1 MERDWLLGG
10 GGGWEGG
17 RRRARS
23 REGRDMKERELR
35 EGDCRM
41 EVGSGERVLNSF

>member
-10 GGGWEGG
+10 GGGEEGG

-41 EVGSGERVLNSF
+41 EVGSGESA